1 MKKFEEYYIGLD
13 MGTGSVGW
21 AVTDPTYNI
30 IKRHGKALW
39 GIRLFESAKT
49 AEERRIFRTS
59 RRRTERRKNRLH
71 LLQEIFAEE
80 ISKKDMGFYQRMK
93 ESKYW
98 HEDKKDI
105 NGNMPELPY
114 ALFADD
120 GFTDKDY
127 YKKYPTIFHLR
138 YALATNTT
146 DKPDIR
152 LLYLALH
159 HIIKHRGH
167 FLFEGKK
174 LSEVK
179 EFSTAIE
186 ALVQQAEEQEIDLK
200 SLTQEEVLTQL
211 EHIMSDAQCTKSDKK
226 TQVSK
231 LIVGTD
237 KQKQKQEKA
246 IAALI
251 TGCTVKLSDIF
262 ADPELDKEEISK
274 ICFSDNGYEEKEV
287 EIESVLA
294 DRFLL
299 IAAAKGVY
307 DWTVLHDILGD
318 ARFLSEAKV
327 KTYEKHRD
335 DLRKVKQLLRMDK
348 EVYEA
353 VFGVSEK
360 NEANYSAYIG
370 MAKKNGKKQPIEK
383 KCSQEDF
390 YKFLKKQ
397 FDPCCSDD
405 SVALMS
411 CSDRPPTEI
420 PTDAHSVQSPPER
433 QIAQHWYNYYQSHPK
448 GHQNNHWQI
457 PYVRIPPSR
466 QRMPA
471 DYSNPGLF
479 SVKSWRKPTLPLSH
493 PYGQTSVPFWSLPR
507 LLRSQNEHPR

>member
-318 ARFLSEAKV
+318 ARFC
-327 KTYEKHRD
+327 
-335 DLRKVKQLLRMDK
+335 RKQKLKPMRNTVM
-348 EVYEA
+348 
-353 VFGVSEK
+353 
-360 NEANYSAYIG
+360 IC
-370 MAKKNGKKQPIEK
+370 GK
-383 KCSQEDF
+383 
-390 YKFLKKQ
+390 
-397 FDPCCSDD
+397 
-405 SVALMS
+405 
-411 CSDRPPTEI
+411 
-420 PTDAHSVQSPPER
+420 
-433 QIAQHWYNYYQSHPK
+433 
-448 GHQNNHWQI
+448 
-457 PYVRIPPSR
+457 
-466 QRMPA
+466 
-471 DYSNPGLF
+471 
-479 SVKSWRKPTLPLSH
+479 
-493 PYGQTSVPFWSLPR
+493 
-507 LLRSQNEHPR
+507 

>member
-21 AVTDPTYNI
+21 AVTDPAYNI

-186 ALVQQAEEQEIDLK
+186 TLVQQAEEQEIDLK
-200 SLTQEEVLTQL
+200 SLTQEVLTQL

-251 TGCTVKLSDIF
+251 TGCTVKLSDI
-262 ADPELDKEEISK
+262 
-274 ICFSDNGYEEKEV
+274 
-287 EIESVLA
+287 
-294 DRFLL
+294 LL
-299 IAAAKGVY
+299 IRSWIKKKSRKYA
-307 DWTVLHDILGD
+307 
-318 ARFLSEAKV
+318 FLIMV
-327 KTYEKHRD
+327 
-335 DLRKVKQLLRMDK
+335 M
-348 EVYEA
+348 
-353 VFGVSEK
+353 
-360 NEANYSAYIG
+360 
-370 MAKKNGKKQPIEK
+370 KKK
-383 KCSQEDF
+383 
-390 YKFLKKQ
+390 
-397 FDPCCSDD
+397 
-405 SVALMS
+405 
-411 CSDRPPTEI
+411 R
-420 PTDAHSVQSPPER
+420 
-433 QIAQHWYNYYQSHPK
+433 
-448 GHQNNHWQI
+448 
-457 PYVRIPPSR
+457 
-466 QRMPA
+466 
-471 DYSNPGLF
+471 
-479 SVKSWRKPTLPLSH
+479 
-493 PYGQTSVPFWSLPR
+493 
-507 LLRSQNEHPR
+507 